1 MPMLPIDDKNLAH
14 DIKKALEVQGLCS
27 GFASGLTVI
36 PTEDPDRIIV
46 NGSLNVHDLA
56 VSLMVAAGHR
66 AFEQS
71 IPDRAKV
78 SPKLLG
84 GTFFTSNPFE
94 DPVD

>member
-1 MPMLPIDDKNLAH
+1 MPMLPFDTENLIA
-14 DIKKALEVQGLCS
+14 DIKNALEVQMLGS
-27 GFASGLTVI
+27 SFSYGLTVF
-36 PTEDPDRIIV
+36 PTEDPDRVIV
-46 NGSLNVHDLA
+46 DGSLNIHDLA
-56 VSLMVAAGHR
+56 VSLMTAAGRR